1 MAAFDSTHR
10 RPAVTGSQIALAVL
24 SASDDLSV
32 DLFLDHCL
40 GAFCEAAACAEAQLD
55 ALAVEFFDALYGPG
69 HGRMVWAVAG
79 RMPDRRARLLD
90 AIARAIR
97 SELEELPGDQFD
109 ELRRGF
115 SRPAPIEQ
123 LVELCER
130 VQRTS

>member
-10 RPAVTGSQIALAVL
+10 RPALTGSQIAQAALRATPDL
-24 SASDDLSV
+24 SA

-40 GAFCEAAACAEAQLD
+40 VTLDEAAACPDGQLD
-55 ALAVEFFDALYGPG
+55 ALAVEFFDALYGAG
-69 HGRMVWAVAG
+69 HGRMVWSVAG

-97 SELEELPGDQFD
+97 SELEELPGDEFA

-123 LVELCER
+123 LVKLCR
-130 VQRTS
+130 GRRFTT

>member
-10 RPAVTGSQIALAVL
+10 RPAVTGSEIALAALSSTPDL
-24 SASDDLSV
+24 SA

-40 GAFCEAAACAEAQLD
+40 LAFCEAAACPDGQLD

-69 HGRMVWAVAG
+69 HGRIVWSVAG
-79 RMPDRRARLLD
+79 RLPDRRARLLD

-97 SELEELPGDQFD
+97 SELEELPGDEFA

-115 SRPAPIEQ
+115 SRPAPLEQ
-123 LVELCER
+123 LVELCGRE
-130 VQRTS
+130 QRAS